1 MSWSLI
7 FLIEEKPGVV
17 DHPKRNLED
26 ANYNYLDPKGKMLYE
41 YFDFFFIL
49 DIKFQHIVI

>member
-17 DHPKRNLED
+17 DHPKRNPED
-26 ANYNYLDPKGKMLYE
+26 YLDPKGKMLYE
-41 YFDFFFIL
+41 YFDLFL
-49 DIKFQHIVI
+49 S